1 MIKTF
6 LFLAATNTISAPAG
20 LPGPADFGTL
30 AKQVTNVLLAFAG
43 ALSVIFIIIGGIMYA
58 TSAGNDSQVQ
68 KAKSTITNAIIGLV
82 ISLLGFAIV
91 NFLIGTVFKP

>member
-6 LFLAATNTISAPAG
+6 LLSAITAPSG

-68 KAKSTITNAIIGLV
+68 KAKSTITNAVVGLV
-82 ISLLGFAIV
+82 ISLLAFAIV
-91 NFLIGTVFKP
+91 SFLTGTVFK